1 VLNTEYGVDFSQA
14 TIYDQGG
21 AKRHLPAVPW
31 YNQNYG
37 AKPSR

>member
-1 VLNTEYGVDFSQA
+1 V

-21 AKRHLPAVPW
+21 AKQHLPAVPW
-31 YNQNYG
+31 YNQNFG